1 MKFFDAFLERS
12 HELWG
17 GGVGVGLQEAAKLNP
32 IRDLTRVARDLMRT
46 FAQTAVG
53 VAWH

>member
-1 MKFFDAFLERS
+1 MKLFDPLRERS
-12 HELWG
+12 DELWS

-32 IRDLTRVARDLMRT
+32 IRDLTRVARDLVRT